1 MWLLFALACTGFVHA
16 PPSTAPAGAVAPV
29 DAAVDFSS
37 LEHRVSTLLATSQD
51 VDQRDRLA
59 ELRDLMAD
67 MRTRDPASQRR
78 VFVYVK
84 RAVAIE
90 ERARPET
97 ITPEDFAPL
106 TEEILEVPTST
117 QRTPSMSGAE
127 GGAPPPSRSSLEDDL
142 RGRGRS
148 LAAPDAA
155 PPDGDRSLPTL
166 AASGPY
172 GANGGSVPSATPP
185 PAPPRPTAAPIPAS
199 AATSPEPTVAVAL
212 PTAGSTV
219 SPAPTT
225 PPAPVVDPLVR
236 ARRALSEAKYLDA
249 LAALDGA
256 DLGPAAATDLARVR
270 KEAIDGWA
278 RTERERAGRDFLAAR
293 ARPRGEERSTALV
306 AVRDRLAAIN
316 ARFPDNSY
324 AADIAKNVALVE
336 EALSTPPAGATP

>member
-117 QRTPSMSGAE
+117 QRTPSISGAE
-127 GGAPPPSRSSLEDDL
+127 GGAPPPS
-142 RGRGRS
+142 
-148 LAAPDAA
+148 
-155 PPDGDRSLPTL
+155 
-166 AASGPY
+166 
-172 GANGGSVPSATPP
+172 ATPP
-185 PAPPRPTAAPIPAS
+185 PAPPGPTAAPIPAS
-199 AATSPEPTVAVAL
+199 AATSPETAVAVAL

-249 LAALDGA
+249 LAALEGA